1 MKYRNLFFFML
12 FFTILTACGSSPAPS
27 SGLPEEW
34 SGTYAGAQGTVMT
47 LVSDGTARIG
57 HAASDETIDMD
68 SSWDFA
74 DDVITV
80 HCKACGYDISSN
92 TGLQSDG
99 ILLFKST
106 EPAWDPEPFLKP
118 FFPKMIISR

>member
-1 MKYRNLFFFML
+1 MLLFTL
-12 FFTILTACGSSPAPS
+12 LTACGSSPAPS

-57 HAASDETIDMD
+57 HASSAETIDMD

-80 HCKACGYDISSN
+80 HCKACGYEFVCPQALICQTGFKLSSHN
-92 TGLQSDG
+92 YY
-99 ILLFKST
+99 F
-106 EPAWDPEPFLKP
+106 E
-118 FFPKMIISR
+118 